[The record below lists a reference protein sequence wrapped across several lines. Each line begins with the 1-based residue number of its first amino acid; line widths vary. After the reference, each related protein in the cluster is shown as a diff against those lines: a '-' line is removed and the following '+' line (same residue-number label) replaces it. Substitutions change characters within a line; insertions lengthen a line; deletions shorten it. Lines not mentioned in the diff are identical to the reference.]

1 MLIPCH
7 DGDMGAVPKASNG
20 WVWAREIVLAS
31 GSDVPLQYED
41 ECSTTTIYL
50 LVAMAVILMTRP
62 PPALACKHAR

>member
-1 MLIPCH
+1 VLIPCH

-20 WVWAREIVLAS
+20 WVWAHESVLAS

-50 LVAMAVILMTRP
+50 LVAMAVILMTSP
-62 PPALACKHAR
+62 PTLACKHAR

>member
-20 WVWAREIVLAS
+20 WACARESVLAS

-41 ECSTTTIYL
+41 ECSTTTIYIGGDGSDINDL
-50 LVAMAVILMTRP
+50 P
-62 PPALACKHAR
+62 PHPSL

>member
-20 WVWAREIVLAS
+20 WVWAHESVLAS

-41 ECSTTTIYL
+41 ECSTTTVYIGGDDSD
-50 LVAMAVILMTRP
+50 INDP
-62 PPALACKHAR
+62 SPSP